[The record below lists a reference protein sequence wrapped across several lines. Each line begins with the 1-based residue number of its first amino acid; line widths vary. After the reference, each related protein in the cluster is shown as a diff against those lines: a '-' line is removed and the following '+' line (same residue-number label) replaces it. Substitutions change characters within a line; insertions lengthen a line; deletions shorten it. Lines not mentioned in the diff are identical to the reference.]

1 MPKPERIDRV
11 ITEDSYGYYCI
22 DTYLDLESYPLVG
35 YGYTEEQAINDAE
48 YQARMVWGE

>member
-1 MPKPERIDRV
+1 MPKLIHRQIESD
-11 ITEDSYGYYCI
+11 EHGYYCI

-35 YGYTEEQAINDAE
+35 YGYTEEQAIKDAE